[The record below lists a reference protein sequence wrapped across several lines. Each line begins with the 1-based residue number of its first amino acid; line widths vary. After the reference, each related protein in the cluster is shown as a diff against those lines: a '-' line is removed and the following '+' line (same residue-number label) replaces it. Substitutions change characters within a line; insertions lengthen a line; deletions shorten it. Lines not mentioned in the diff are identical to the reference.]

1 MWSGKGDH
9 NASGAKLPPVVRV
22 VALMLAALAFAS
34 ALAGAA
40 TGTRLKSGLHGVVM
54 RGPTE
59 PVCRTE
65 PCEEPAV
72 GVVLQFWQYGRLA
85 AQVKTGNAGRYTVRL
100 RRGRYAVKPLRRGP
114 GTGLTPRT
122 VRVPAAR
129 LARVD
134 FHLDTGIQ

>member
-1 MWSGKGDH
+1 
-9 NASGAKLPPVVRV
+9 VRV
-22 VALMLAALAFAS
+22 VAITLAALALAS
-34 ALAGAA
+34 AVAGAA

-54 RGPTE
+54 RGPTK
-59 PVCRTE
+59 PVCEDTE

-72 GVVLQFWQYGRLA
+72 GVVLQFWQNGRLA
-85 AQVKTGNAGRYTVRL
+85 AQVKTVRGGRYVVRL
-100 RRGRYAVKPLRRGP
+100 RRGRYAVKTLRRYP
-114 GTGLTPRT
+114 GTGLTPRA